1 MKHTFIPYTSSD
13 VLVPTDINHPEL
25 AKSAIEGIFPKTLS
39 EKALKAVKDLEGTI
53 FLFQYQ
59 GKLVITDESLDLT
72 INGECGPRWVGD
84 TLEDME
90 TWLESVADNL

>member
-1 MKHTFIPYTSSD
+1 M
-13 VLVPTDINHPEL
+13 
-25 AKSAIEGIFPKTLS
+25 
-39 EKALKAVKDLEGTI
+39 EGTI